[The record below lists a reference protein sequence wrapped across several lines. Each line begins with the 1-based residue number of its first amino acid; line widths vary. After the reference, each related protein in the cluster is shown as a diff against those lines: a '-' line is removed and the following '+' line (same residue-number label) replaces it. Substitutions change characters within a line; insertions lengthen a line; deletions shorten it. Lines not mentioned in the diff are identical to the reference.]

1 MLHFT
6 HQSKELQTGTVLK
19 ATRIALLFMLLL
31 LLPTLLLAKGGVNKS
46 SLSYKAAS
54 TEPIAR
60 AEYNKITKVLTF
72 LYNIPSATEDEN
84 LTVVKFYN
92 PYNPKWFN
100 GESSLFYWTKEI
112 KSATSVIIEES
123 FKNYAV
129 PTCENMFNEF
139 DNLKSITGL
148 EYLNTTN
155 VESMRQMFCM
165 CKALTSLDITHLKT
179 NTVKDMSVMF
189 YACGVSSLDLS
200 NFNTENVTDMA
211 QMFVN
216 CNQLTWIDLSS
227 FNTAKVEKMNSMFR
241 GTAQLEHIYAKE
253 LFTTEQVTNANNMFD
268 GCRKLPNF
276 DPKVVDQTHAN
287 RFKDGYFEELVAKS
301 GEERIGAVIDNGL
314 TANHLNLN
322 DDKDLY
328 LFNNFVAKK
337 AAYSRTMKE
346 GTKWATLCLPFDVS
360 LDGQNFRAFHL
371 LSTTEDGV
379 ELKEME
385 KVIQA
390 GTPAVI
396 MMKEAETK
404 LQFSIDN
411 SPIISNISPATTEDD
426 NYKFV
431 GIYQQKEFNKDTDG
445 NCFIVKG
452 NMLMN
457 PAKLLENEKTTKVA
471 CKPFRAY
478 FVYNSETVGAKTLN
492 ISISDKTT
500 AIDHLDAIGDGKAE
514 YYDLQGRR
522 LNEPQKGINIVK
534 RGGKTMKIVIK

>member
-19 ATRIALLFMLLL
+19 ATRVKTIALLFMLLL

-60 AEYNKITKVLTF
+60 AEYNKTTKVLTF

-92 PYNPKWFN
+92 KLDNPKWFN
-100 GESSLFYWTKEI
+100 GEVSSFYNWTEEI

-155 VESMRQMFCM
+155 VKSMSQMFCM

-179 NTVKDMSVMF
+179 NTVTDMYAMF
-189 YACGVSSLDLS
+189 YTCGVSSLDLS
-200 NFNTENVTDMA
+200 NFNTENVTNMA
-211 QMFVN
+211 LMFVN

-253 LFTTEQVTNANNMFD
+253 LFTTEQVTNSNNMFD

-276 DPKVVDQTHAN
+276 DPKVVDNT
-287 RFKDGYFEELVAKS
+287 
-301 GEERIGAVIDNGL
+301 
-314 TANHLNLN
+314 
-322 DDKDLY
+322 
-328 LFNNFVAKK
+328 
-337 AAYSRTMKE
+337 
-346 GTKWATLCLPFDVS
+346 C
-360 LDGQNFRAFHL
+360 
-371 LSTTEDGV
+371 
-379 ELKEME
+379 
-385 KVIQA
+385 
-390 GTPAVI
+390 
-396 MMKEAETK
+396 
-404 LQFSIDN
+404 
-411 SPIISNISPATTEDD
+411 
-426 NYKFV
+426 
-431 GIYQQKEFNKDTDG
+431 
-445 NCFIVKG
+445 
-452 NMLMN
+452 
-457 PAKLLENEKTTKVA
+457 
-471 CKPFRAY
+471 
-478 FVYNSETVGAKTLN
+478 
-492 ISISDKTT
+492 
-500 AIDHLDAIGDGKAE
+500 
-514 YYDLQGRR
+514 
-522 LNEPQKGINIVK
+522 
-534 RGGKTMKIVIK
+534 

>member
-1 MLHFT
+1 
-6 HQSKELQTGTVLK
+6 
-19 ATRIALLFMLLL
+19 MLLL

-60 AEYNKITKVLTF
+60 AEYNKATKVLTF

-92 PYNPKWFN
+92 PLDNPKWFN
-100 GESSLFYWTKEI
+100 GKYSLFYWTKEI

-129 PTCENMFNEF
+129 PSCEDMFKEF
-139 DNLKSITGL
+139 YYLKSITGL

-155 VESMRQMFCM
+155 VKSMRLMFCS

-179 NTVKDMSVMF
+179 NTVKDMFGMF
-189 YACGVSSLDLS
+189 YTCGVSSLDLS

-211 QMFVN
+211 YMFMM

-227 FNTAKVEKMNSMFR
+227 FNTAKVEKMYGMFQY
-241 GTAQLEHIYAKE
+241 TAQLEHIYAKE
-253 LFTTEQVTNANNMFD
+253 LFTTEQVINSNNMFN

-276 DPKVVDQTHAN
+276 DSKVVDKTHAN

-301 GEERIGAVIDNGL
+301 GEERIGAIMDNGL

-411 SPIISNISPATTEDD
+411 SSIISNISPATTEDD

-534 RGGKTMKIVIK
+534 RGGKTMKVVIK

>member
-60 AEYNKITKVLTF
+60 AEYNKTTKVLTF

-92 PYNPKWFN
+92 KLDNPKWFN
-100 GESSLFYWTKEI
+100 GEYSSFYWTQEI

-129 PTCENMFNEF
+129 PTCECMFNEF

-155 VESMRQMFCM
+155 VKSMRQMFCS

-179 NTVKDMSVMF
+179 NTVTDMFGMF
-189 YACGVSSLDLS
+189 YTCGVSSLDLS

-211 QMFVN
+211 QMFMY

-227 FNTAKVEKMNSMFR
+227 FNTAKVEKMYGMFKY
-241 GTAQLEHIYAKE
+241 TAQLEHIYAKE
-253 LFTTEQVTNANNMFD
+253 LFTTEQVTNSNNMFN
-268 GCRKLPNF
+268 GCLKLPNF
-276 DPKVVDQTHAN
+276 DSKVVDKTHAN
-287 RFKDGYFEELVAKS
+287 RFKDGYFEEVVAKS
-301 GEERIGAVIDNGL
+301 GEERIGAVVDNGL

-346 GTKWATLCLPFDVS
+346 GTKWATLCLPFNVS

-396 MMKEAETK
+396 MIKEAETK

-411 SPIISNISPATTEDD
+411 SSIISNSSFA
-426 NYKFV
+426 
-431 GIYQQKEFNKDTDG
+431 
-445 NCFIVKG
+445 
-452 NMLMN
+452 
-457 PAKLLENEKTTKVA
+457 
-471 CKPFRAY
+471 
-478 FVYNSETVGAKTLN
+478 S
-492 ISISDKTT
+492 
-500 AIDHLDAIGDGKAE
+500 
-514 YYDLQGRR
+514 
-522 LNEPQKGINIVK
+522 
-534 RGGKTMKIVIK
+534 